1 MGQPRKNNPNYRP
14 ERAIIT
20 KGARKGREAVVYRRV
35 VQPGFVLPKASTPTP
50 IGRAGVLAPKRPSS
64 ANAPTQPRPLT
75 RWGRVRAAFRA
86 MRAWYLSVGVEPE
99 PKGATAP
106 VQRTLTER
114 QRIREAYTAWLI
126 AHGYDPVTERD
137 GDGFNPWGG
146 HPLLVQDEHNLVH
159 PLTLK
164 PWNPN
169 GFNQGDTYGDT
180 DEYYDSDDESG
191 VDRRGFMRPNEK
203 GERIHIGTGTVFDLG
218 RPPRTWDDEDAPT
231 YWSKHVEWRTAEVEA
246 EIAETTRQQAEAEAR
261 IDEMVRI
268 ERKMERLG
276 LAA

>member
-1 MGQPRKNNPNYRP
+1 MGVKRKGNPYFQAQRTV
-14 ERAIIT
+14 IT
-20 KGARKGREAVVYRRV
+20 KGARKGRETTVYRLA
-35 VQPGFVLPKASTPTP
+35 PGGFTLPKAPVPTP
-50 IGRAGVLAPKRPSS
+50 IGRTGVLAPKRPT
-64 ANAPTQPRPLT
+64 ATEPTPQRQPLT

-86 MRAWYLSVGVEPE
+86 MRAWYASVGVEPE

-146 HPLLVQDEHNLVH
+146 HPLLTQDENNLVH

-169 GFNQGDTYGDT
+169 GFNQDDTYGNT
-180 DEYYDSDDESG
+180 GEYYDSDDESG
-191 VDRRGFMRPNEK
+191 ADRRGFMRPNEK

-231 YWSKHVEWRTAEVEA
+231 YWSKHVEWRTPEVEA
-246 EIAETTRQQAEAEAR
+246 EIAESKRQQAEAQAR
-261 IDEMVRI
+261 IDAWVAL
-268 ERKMERLG
+268 ERKAQRMG